1 MTRKHLGQYR
11 LTRLQVVNWGTFD
24 GYKDFPIDERGVIL
38 TGPSG
43 SGKSS
48 LMDAHSVVL
57 LPTYDQS
64 FNASADMTAKG
75 AKRAARSMAD
85 YVRGA
90 WSVNDD
96 EHQQSK
102 VQYLRGD
109 SATWSAVAATYDN
122 GAGNVTTAVAVKWF
136 PGSGTDGASLK
147 SWYQIHS
154 GAFDLLDLQE
164 WATAGF
170 DTRGWRA
177 RHSGVESFDTQAA
190 YQDAL
195 RRRVGI
201 GTSSAALALLGKAK
215 AMKNVG
221 DLDAFIRTY
230 MLDRPQTYARAE
242 RLVENFTQLD
252 EAYRAAARAEA
263 QEKVLRPMPEAY
275 ETYRSATVG
284 TTRAADLLGAPVRS
298 YLRGHKLRLLQEQ
311 MDRIE
316 GERAGM
322 DAQIARWEDRAEE
335 RKMRYNDLLHRLRQE
350 QGEVGVLEAEL
361 QSRELQ
367 TQARQRAYERFAAAV
382 EKLGERA
389 PESAEEFAALREQ
402 VPGIRDRATEAAEAL
417 AGRVHSA
424 YTDESDARRAV
435 ESVDDE
441 LSVLD
446 RRASL
451 LPPALLDQ
459 RDVIARATGV
469 PAEDLP
475 YAAELI
481 DVEPDEQATWAGAAE
496 RVLRPLA
503 TTLLVPAEHQRAVAD
518 YVNANRVH
526 GVLTYQVVDGA
537 DPTRP
542 EPGSLA
548 TKLTVDTASA
558 AGRWLAGAVARAARH
573 TCVDS
578 PTSWRSTSRPSPPRA
593 SSRTRAAGSARTTA
607 APSPTA
613 RSGCSAPTPAAS
625 ARRCSAAVTSWPPS
639 TPRPPRRR
647 RPCATTSPSTR
658 PSPTARP
665 VCSGTRRGP
674 SSTTGRRRPRPRS
687 WPTGSPTPAPAT
699 PTSGSWSCRPT
710 TPTASWPR
718 RRPASAR

>member
-1 MTRKHLGQYR
+1 VTRKHLGQYR

-147 SWYQIHS
+147 SWYQLHS
-154 GAFDLLDLQE
+154 GRFDLLDLQE

-170 DTRGWRA
+170 DTRGWRS
-177 RHSGVESFDTQAA
+177 RHTGVESFDTQAA

-252 EAYRAAARAEA
+252 EAYRAAAR
-263 QEKVLRPMPEAY
+263 
-275 ETYRSATVG
+275 
-284 TTRAADLLGAPVRS
+284 
-298 YLRGHKLRLLQEQ
+298 
-311 MDRIE
+311 
-316 GERAGM
+316 
-322 DAQIARWEDRAEE
+322 
-335 RKMRYNDLLHRLRQE
+335 
-350 QGEVGVLEAEL
+350 
-361 QSRELQ
+361 
-367 TQARQRAYERFAAAV
+367 
-382 EKLGERA
+382 
-389 PESAEEFAALREQ
+389 
-402 VPGIRDRATEAAEAL
+402 
-417 AGRVHSA
+417 
-424 YTDESDARRAV
+424 
-435 ESVDDE
+435 
-441 LSVLD
+441 
-446 RRASL
+446 
-451 LPPALLDQ
+451 
-459 RDVIARATGV
+459 
-469 PAEDLP
+469 
-475 YAAELI
+475 
-481 DVEPDEQATWAGAAE
+481 
-496 RVLRPLA
+496 
-503 TTLLVPAEHQRAVAD
+503 
-518 YVNANRVH
+518 
-526 GVLTYQVVDGA
+526 
-537 DPTRP
+537 
-542 EPGSLA
+542 
-548 TKLTVDTASA
+548 
-558 AGRWLAGAVARAARH
+558 
-573 TCVDS
+573 
-578 PTSWRSTSRPSPPRA
+578 
-593 SSRTRAAGSARTTA
+593 
-607 APSPTA
+607 
-613 RSGCSAPTPAAS
+613 
-625 ARRCSAAVTSWPPS
+625 
-639 TPRPPRRR
+639 
-647 RPCATTSPSTR
+647 
-658 PSPTARP
+658 
-665 VCSGTRRGP
+665 
-674 SSTTGRRRPRPRS
+674 
-687 WPTGSPTPAPAT
+687 
-699 PTSGSWSCRPT
+699 
-710 TPTASWPR
+710 
-718 RRPASAR
+718 